1 MKKTRLIDILPEIN
15 KVLDQGDTF
24 SFMPNGISML
34 PTIVG
39 GRDTV
44 TVKKPTDKLKKFDII
59 LYRRKSGQFVLH
71 RIIDLDSEKYIL
83 CGDNEVYPEKNVE
96 HNQII
101 GVVTR
106 YTRKGKIIEADSK
119 KFISDAK
126 KRVNSRP
133 YRQFVFRA
141 KNKLKRIF
149 KIK

>member
-1 MKKTRLIDILPEIN
+1 MKKTRLIEILPEIN
-15 KVLDQGDTF
+15 KTLDQGDTF

-44 TVKKPTDKLKKFDII
+44 TIKKTTERLKKFDII
-59 LYRRKSGQFVLH
+59 LYRRRSGQFVLH
-71 RIIDLDSEKYIL
+71 RIIDLDGENYIL

-96 HNQII
+96 HNQVI

-133 YRQFVFRA
+133 LRQFIFRA

-149 KIK
+149 RIK

>member
-1 MKKTRLIDILPEIN
+1 MKKTRLIEILPKIN
-15 KVLDQGDTF
+15 EVLAEGQTF

-44 TVKKPTDKLKKFDII
+44 TIAKPTNKLKKFDII

-71 RIIDLDSEKYIL
+71 RIIDLDGDGYIL
-83 CGDNEVYPEKNVE
+83 CGDNEVYPEKNIE
-96 HNQII
+96 QNQII

-106 YTRKGKIIEADSK
+106 YTRKGKIIEVDSK

-133 YRQFVFRA
+133 FRQFVFRA

>member
-1 MKKTRLIDILPEIN
+1 MKKTRLIEILPEIN
-15 KVLDQGDTF
+15 KAFDEGQSF
-24 SFMPNGISML
+24 SFIPNGISML

-39 GRDTV
+39 GRDAV
-44 TVKKPTDKLKKFDII
+44 TIKRPTDKLKKSDII

-71 RIIDLDSEKYIL
+71 RIIDLDGDYYIL
-83 CGDNEVYPEKNVE
+83 CGDNEVYPEKNIK

-101 GVVTR
+101 GIVTC
-106 YTRKGKIIEADSK
+106 YTRKGKVIEADSK

-133 YRQFVFRA
+133 FRQFVFRA

>member
-1 MKKTRLIDILPEIN
+1 MKKTRLIEILPKIN
-15 KVLDQGDTF
+15 EVLAEGQTF

-44 TVKKPTDKLKKFDII
+44 TIAKPTNKLKKFDII

-71 RIIDLDSEKYIL
+71 RIIDLDGDGYIL
-83 CGDNEVYPEKNVE
+83 CGDNEVYPEKNIE
-96 HNQII
+96 QNQII

-106 YTRKGKIIEADSK
+106 YTRKGKIIEVDSK

-133 YRQFVFRA
+133 FRQFIFRA

-149 KIK
+149 RIK